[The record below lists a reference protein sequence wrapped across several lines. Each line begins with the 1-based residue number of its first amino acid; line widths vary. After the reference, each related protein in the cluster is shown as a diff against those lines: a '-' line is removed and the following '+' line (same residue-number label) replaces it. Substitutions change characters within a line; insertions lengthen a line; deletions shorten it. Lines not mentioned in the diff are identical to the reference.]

1 MTTDH
6 EKELL
11 EETLGPDPALT
22 RPLPNSTVLADF
34 VMGHVLKIRD
44 DGNGGLR
51 QLPLIGSREWENA
64 GDGTRWA
71 VVATLALQG
80 IWAAERGPAERV
92 AYAEGADRIDALVDW
107 GAEAYRLG
115 FEAGRR
121 AGKRPH
127 SRTLRTTA
135 RTTEG
140 HPTA

>member
-1 MTTDH
+1 MTDQ
-6 EKELL
+6 ENELL
-11 EETLGPDPALT
+11 EEALGPDPALT
-22 RPLPNSTVLADF
+22 RPLPRSSTVADF
-34 VMGHVLKIRD
+34 VMPHVLKIRD

-51 QLPLIGSREWENA
+51 QLPLLGSREWENA
-64 GDGTRWA
+64 GDGVKWA

-80 IWAAERGPAERV
+80 IWAAERGPDERV

-127 SRTLRTTA
+127 TRTLRTTS
-135 RTTEG
+135 RT
-140 HPTA
+140 A